1 MHLAFTTLVIAL
13 AGAVQATPAAAA
25 TAVTPTIDLVSV
37 DAKVHVVDL
46 SKDSVTEHPNVT
58 LGTGGADTV
67 GAIYP
72 ATLFLCRTSGC
83 GSCTG
88 YDLSIQPH
96 NTCLGP
102 GFNFVSAYINQPS
115 NQGLPYAV
123 YTGPVGCGSFAQ
135 LPLVNTCYNAANY
148 IGADFELT
156 P

>member
-37 DAKVHVVDL
+37 DAKVPVVDL

-58 LGTGGADTV
+58 LGTGGADAV

-88 YDLSIQPH
+88 FSLDGMTH
-96 NTCLGP
+96 NVCFDG
-102 GFNFVSAYINQPS
+102 GFSFVSMFISQPS
-115 NQGLPYAV
+115 NQGLPYAI
-123 YTGPVGCGSFAQ
+123 YTGPLGCGSFAQ
-135 LPLVNTCYNAANY
+135 VPVVNTCYNALNY
-148 IGADFELT
+148 IGFDWVLT